1 MYEMYLFVKDRSLT
15 SELHSPA
22 PVMASIYL
30 IEVTMSK
37 TLYLYQ
43 FPEHCSGL

>member
-15 SELHSPA
+15 SELHSSA

-30 IEVTMSK
+30 ITVSK